1 MNRTVA
7 ENDQAAYIFGQEA
20 EVVLKNKAYTF
31 AITAMKGDIVA
42 KLAINPL
49 LGDNEATI
57 ELVRKLQCITE
68 FEDQLEKVMKHGKFA
83 ENEITK
89 RNQNKQRNK
98 R

>member
-1 MNRTVA
+1 MNKTVA

-42 KLAINPL
+42 KLAIDPL
-49 LGDNEATI
+49 LGDNESTI

-68 FEDQLEKVMKHGKFA
+68 LENQLEKVMRLGKFA
-83 ENEITK
+83 ENEITA